1 MKPAPFDYVRA
12 ESVEAAIELVDG
24 HDGFAKFIAG
34 GQSLGPMLNL
44 RIAQPD
50 LVVDISHLEALKA
63 VDAVGDALVLGGG
76 TLHADVE
83 DRVVPDVTNGLL
95 QHVAAGISY
104 RGVRN
109 RGTLGGSLA
118 HADPAADWPLTM
130 MVLDAEI
137 DVRGIAGTR
146 TIAAIDLIDGP
157 LMTCLAD
164 DEIVEQVRIPKLSHA
179 ARWGYHKLCRK
190 VGEFGHSLAAVVIDR
205 ERNYARA
212 VLGCA
217 TTSPMVLADTS
228 AALADGGGGDIGAA
242 IDAAIDRDL
251 GASEF
256 PFDDYELQVHRT
268 LVQRAGRDALAA

>member
-63 VDAVGDALVLGGG
+63 VDAGGDALALGGG

-83 DRVVPDVTNGLL
+83 DGVVPDVTNGML

-104 RGVRN
+104 RAVRN

-130 MVLDAEI
+130 MALNAEI
-137 DVRGIAGTR
+137 DVRGIGGTR

-164 DEIVEQVRIPKLSHA
+164 DEIVEQVRVPKLSQA

-228 AALADGGGGDIGAA
+228 AALADGGGDDIGAA
-242 IDAAIDRDL
+242 IDQDL

-268 LVQRAGRDALAA
+268 LVQRAGRDAVAA

>member
-63 VDAVGDALVLGGG
+63 VDAEGDALALGGG

-83 DRVVPDVTNGLL
+83 DGVVPDVTNGML

-104 RGVRN
+104 RAVRN

-130 MVLDAEI
+130 MALNAEI
-137 DVRGIAGTR
+137 DVRGIGGTR

-164 DEIVEQVRIPKLSHA
+164 DEIVEQVRVPKLSQA

-228 AALADGGGGDIGAA
+228 AALADGGGEDIGAA
-242 IDAAIDRDL
+242 IDQDL

-256 PFDDYELQVHRT
+256 PFGDYELQVHRT
-268 LVQRAGRDALAA
+268 LVQRAGRDAVAA